1 MVAANCVPGGGGLNC
16 VEDSVCRVVE
26 PPQLSVFIV
35 ARLAGRWI
43 QLLGG
48 SLTGGKGVEARDCLT
63 LSCGFVPGDIV
74 QINIHQQYLSSEK
87 HNIRES
93 ANVYLKGPCHRIK
106 FFHI

>member
-16 VEDSVCRVVE
+16 VEDSACRVVE

-48 SLTGGKGVEARDCLT
+48 SLTGGKGVGTRDWFSG
-63 LSCGFVPGDIV
+63 SCAVSQRATV
-74 QINIHQQYLSSEK
+74 
-87 HNIRES
+87 
-93 ANVYLKGPCHRIK
+93 
-106 FFHI
+106 